1 MYDLL
6 CFLAGVALKKGEPM
20 SIETNKAIVRRFAQV
35 WGKGDPSILDDLASA
50 DIRVSYPLM
59 PAPAHG
65 IEAFKEVLAVVHSAF
80 PDIDCEVGDLIGRR
94 RSCCGSLDPKWY
106 APG

>member
-1 MYDLL
+1 
-6 CFLAGVALKKGEPM
+6 M

-94 RSCCGSLDPKWY
+94 RSCCGSLDPTW
-106 APG
+106 